1 MPISLKKDSIDRIQ
15 RTVGGVS
22 THILLEFSQETGH
35 GALLYLGSALSL
47 SYSVYRDK
55 TPVFNCGSHLID
67 GFSIAN
73 KYVAGSL
80 MTVMYKYDEFAEF
93 LKQLKDDER
102 MKSEAQKT
110 ASKNNITSEYQN
122 AVGIKEFH
130 TFMRDDLMPFNI
142 HAIFT
147 SEYGSE
153 TREIVIY
160 DATFI
165 NNGQVMSIEDLI
177 TENTLQY
184 VARDISEQHAIG
196 GEKHN
201 LPYSN
206 ATSASALL
214 GLDTTNSIAMS
225 TRKET
230 HQIGSSNT

>member
-1 MPISLKKDSIDRIQ
+1 MINKIGGPVQ
-15 RTVGGVS
+15 RAIGGVS
-22 THILLEFSQETGH
+22 THILLEFSQEIGHSAGKGTG
-35 GALLYLGSALSL
+35 LLYLGSVMSL

-80 MTVMYKYDEFAEF
+80 ITIMYEYDEFAEF
-93 LKQLKDDER
+93 MSHLDLKGDRDGSRTVPVE
-102 MKSEAQKT
+102 
-110 ASKNNITSEYQN
+110 EYQN

-130 TFMRDDLMPFNI
+130 TFMRDDLIPFNI

-147 SEYGSE
+147 NEYTGS

-165 NNGQVMSIEDLI
+165 NNGQVMSIQDLI

-184 VARDISEQHAIG
+184 VARDISEQHSIG
-196 GEKHN
+196 EVSSN
-201 LPYSN
+201 YVFSN
-206 ATSASALL
+206 ATRASSLVL
-214 GLDTTNSIAMS
+214 
-225 TRKET
+225 
-230 HQIGSSNT
+230 

>member
-1 MPISLKKDSIDRIQ
+1 MANGTTRATQHSI
-15 RTVGGVS
+15 GGVS
-22 THILLEFSQETGH
+22 THILLEFSREAGDRP
-35 GALLYLGSALSL
+35 LLYLGSVMSL

-80 MTVMYKYDEFAEF
+80 ITVMYEYDEFAGFMDQIEID
-93 LKQLKDDER
+93 QRARNE
-102 MKSEAQKT
+102 QIT
-110 ASKNNITSEYQN
+110 VASYQN

-130 TFMRDDLMPFNI
+130 TYMRDDLIPFNI

-147 SEYGSE
+147 NEYTGS

-165 NNGQVMSIEDLI
+165 NNGQVMSIQDLI

-184 VARDISEQHAIG
+184 VARDISEQHAV
-196 GEKHN
+196 GEVHQN
-201 LPYSN
+201 YAYSN
-206 ATSASALL
+206 ARRASDIVL
-214 GLDTTNSIAMS
+214 GT
-225 TRKET
+225 
-230 HQIGSSNT
+230 

>member
-1 MPISLKKDSIDRIQ
+1 MTINARRGPVQ
-15 RTVGGVS
+15 RAVGGVS
-22 THILLEFSQETGH
+22 THILLEFSQETGVES
-35 GALLYLGSALSL
+35 GGDGTGLLYLGSVMSL

-80 MTVMYKYDEFAEF
+80 ITIMYEYDEFAEF
-93 LKQLKDDER
+93 MSLLNSGDDTTV
-102 MKSEAQKT
+102 EA
-110 ASKNNITSEYQN
+110 YQN
-122 AVGIKEFH
+122 AVGIREFH

-147 SEYGSE
+147 NEYTGS

-165 NNGQVMSIEDLI
+165 NNGQVMSIQDLI

-184 VARDISEQHAIG
+184 VARDISEQHSIG
-196 GEKHN
+196 EVSSN
-201 LPYSN
+201 YVFSN
-206 ATSASALL
+206 AVRASSL
-214 GLDTTNSIAMS
+214 M
-225 TRKET
+225 
-230 HQIGSSNT
+230 Q